1 MRYVLEAGRH
11 ATDDVPLEDE
21 MGFVRH
27 YLAVER
33 LRLGDR
39 LRVVEDIDPE
49 ALELGVPPLLLQ
61 PLVENAVRHG
71 LAPRRDGGTI
81 RLIAQARDGE
91 LVVEIADDGVGAEPE
106 GWRRSGGLG
115 LQSVRRQ
122 LEAHWPGRGQLE
134 ISTRPHAGFAVRLRM
149 PARLSIRGAAS

>member
-1 MRYVLEAGRH
+1 
-11 ATDDVPLEDE
+11 
-21 MGFVRH
+21 
-27 YLAVER
+27 
-33 LRLGDR
+33 
-39 LRVVEDIDPE
+39 
-49 ALELGVPPLLLQ
+49 
-61 PLVENAVRHG
+61 VRHG

-81 RLIAQARDGE
+81 RLTAQARDGE

-106 GWRRSGGLG
+106 GWRRSEGLG

-149 PARLSIRGAAS
+149 PARLPIRGAAS